1 MGDPEKTVESAAN
14 QPAPAM
20 AAAGDRLRKR
30 RNNVAVMV
38 LLGLDVLLGAGI
50 AVAGYAELES
60 DAITLAGAGLATIG
74 VILMLVFQLVGR
86 EK

>member
-1 MGDPEKTVESAAN
+1 
-14 QPAPAM
+14 M
-20 AAAGDRLRKR
+20 AAGGDRLRKR